1 MSKKPIEF
9 YFNDGSDVKDELEK
23 EAKKDLEKVVKELE
37 DKKKL
42 AERYTLDE
50 APIPRDL
57 SKAYRGRSNYKNE
70 VNRNNIDLQ
79 HADYT
84 EITPEEAVQIIR
96 KGDPSTLRLII
107 EGNLVLID
115 GKYGSQDDRYRI
127 KYTDYDHWY
136 YTKSG
141 NAVKDTARFPVSHLV
156 SIADKIYKTNED
168 QVHKDPALMSQR
180 KENHHSNYDNA
191 DLFSKSSERRGKN
204 PVDDWEIN
212 SARRSYDRALR
223 KYEKSIDDY
232 NAAENDSDKTRL
244 KAAMEDNEYWF
255 NRYRTEYKNL
265 LNRLKDYDARARYY
279 DSEADL
285 TQNVRKFKELKPE
298 LARNERRAQSY
309 QSELNDFDANGDPEI
324 LRIKDDITWKKNRL
338 AKAIQ
343 ELTNLEY
350 ELEGAEFKSAENR
363 QKLVDKVNDQLVN
376 VDKIRQEI
384 DSLLRK
390 NNNFSESKK
399 LFAEAEDAGK
409 VDDLIETIESL
420 YCNKKT
426 TSAMLE
432 QLEMSID
439 EVKSILEL

>member
-57 SKAYRGRSNYKNE
+57 SKAYRGRSSYKDE
-70 VNRNNIDLQ
+70 ISRNNIDLQ

-107 EGNLVLID
+107 EGDLVLID

-180 KENHHSNYDNA
+180 QENHHSKYDNA
-191 DLFSKSSERRGKN
+191 DLFNKSSEKRGKD
-204 PVDDWEIN
+204 PVDGWEIN
-212 SARRSYDRALR
+212 SARRSYGRALR
-223 KYEKSIDDY
+223 KYVKSIDDY
-232 NAAENDSDKTRL
+232 HAAENDADKTRL

-255 NRYRTEYKNL
+255 NKYRTEYKNVL
-265 LNRLKDYDARARYY
+265 DRLKDYNARVRYY
-279 DSEADL
+279 DAEADL
-285 TQNVRKFKELKPE
+285 TQNVRKFKKLKPE

-309 QSELNDFDANGDPEI
+309 QGELNDFDANGDPEI
-324 LRIKDDITWKKNRL
+324 LRIKDSITWKKDRL

-409 VDDLIETIESL
+409 VDDLIEIVESL

-432 QLEMSID
+432 QLEMNID